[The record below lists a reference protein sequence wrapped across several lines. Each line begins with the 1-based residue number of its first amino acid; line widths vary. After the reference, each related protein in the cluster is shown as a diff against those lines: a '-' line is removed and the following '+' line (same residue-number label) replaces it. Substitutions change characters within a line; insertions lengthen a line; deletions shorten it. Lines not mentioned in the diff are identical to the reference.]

1 MFQEGSND
9 GKMIMKYSINWKENV
24 IKLLMP
30 NWIIFCFLKECVNKH
45 KNRDT
50 PKKVSSGCWHYG

>member
-1 MFQEGSND
+1 MN